1 MTRRKKPTE
10 HRPARRTDDAEQSAR
25 EACEL
30 LGLGNE
36 PSRLC
41 PADRLRVDMVSTLRL
56 VIDHAGEAA
65 MEGGS
70 ADVGRL
76 VTAVEQLTRLLPK
89 AATEAPSHRED
100 PRKALLKII
109 MTMRERDADAFEGY
123 DGKVKQVEALQAEVE
138 QLRAQLAGKTSEHS
152 DVPTMVK
159 RVPAPVGGNVVPL
172 PRAAAPAPAA
182 KASPSYDYD
191 RERGWRDHVQPDGS
205 ISPTPFGGG
214 RKWWGPVN
222 AAR

>member
-1 MTRRKKPTE
+1 MAEKPTNDVLK
-10 HRPARRTDDAEQSAR
+10 ARAEA
-25 EACEL
+25 AEL

-41 PADRLRVDMVSTLRL
+41 ASDRLKVDLVSTLRL
-56 VIDHAGEAA
+56 VIDHAGQVAL
-65 MEGGS
+65 EGGT
-70 ADVGRL
+70 ADIGRL
-76 VTAVEQLTRLLPK
+76 VGAVEQLTKLLPK
-89 AATEAPSHRED
+89 TATEAPSHSAD
-100 PRKALLKII
+100 PRKALLALILQMRDRDEI
-109 MTMRERDADAFEGY
+109 ADRAEEPSLRERVA
-123 DGKVKQVEALQAEVE
+123 VLEAENAK
-138 QLRAQLAGKTSEHS
+138 LRAQLAGKTPEDS
-152 DVPTMVK
+152 DVPTVVE
-159 RVPAPVGGNVVPL
+159 RVPAPAPAAKVVPL
-172 PRAAAPAPAA
+172 PRAAAPAA

>member
-1 MTRRKKPTE
+1 
-10 HRPARRTDDAEQSAR
+10 
-25 EACEL
+25 
-30 LGLGNE
+30 
-36 PSRLC
+36 
-41 PADRLRVDMVSTLRL
+41 MVSTLRL
-56 VIDHAGEAA
+56 VIDHAGEAVL
-65 MEGGS
+65 EGGA
-70 ADVGRL
+70 ADLTRL
-76 VTAVEQLTRLLPK
+76 VGAVDHLTRLLPK

-123 DGKVKQVEALQAEVE
+123 DGKVKQVEVLQAEIA
-138 QLRAQLAGKTSEHS
+138 QLRAQLAGKTPEDS
-152 DVPTMVK
+152 DVPTVVE
-159 RVPAPVGGNVVPL
+159 RVPAPAPAAKVVPL

-214 RKWWGPVN
+214 RKWWGPV
-222 AAR
+222 

>member
-1 MTRRKKPTE
+1 
-10 HRPARRTDDAEQSAR
+10 
-25 EACEL
+25 L
-30 LGLGNE
+30 LGFGNN
-36 PSRLC
+36 PDRLC
-41 PADRLRVDMVSTLRL
+41 ASDRLKVDLVSTLRL
-56 VIDHAGEAA
+56 VIDHAGAVA
-65 MEGGS
+65 LEGGT
-70 ADVGRL
+70 ADIGRL
-76 VTAVEQLTRLLPK
+76 VGAVEQLTKLLPK

-100 PRKALLKII
+100 PREALLKII

-123 DGKVKQVEALQAEVE
+123 DGKVKQVEALQAEVA
-138 QLRAQLAGKTSEHS
+138 QLRAQLAGKAPEDS
-152 DVPTMVK
+152 DVPTVVE
-159 RVPAPVGGNVVPL
+159 RVPAPAAKVVPL

-205 ISPTPFGGG
+205 ISPTPSGGG

>member
-1 MTRRKKPTE
+1 MTKHKPKPAE
-10 HRPARRTDDAEQSAR
+10 SRPARHTDDAERSAR

-36 PSRLC
+36 PGRLC

-56 VIDHAGEAA
+56 VIDHAGEAVL
-65 MEGGS
+65 EGGA
-70 ADVGRL
+70 ADLTRL
-76 VTAVEQLTRLLPK
+76 VGAVDHLTRLLPK

-152 DVPTMVK
+152 DVPTMVE

-172 PRAAAPAPAA
+172 PRPNPPAAPAAPQ
-182 KASPSYDYD
+182 YNYN
-191 RERGWRDHVQPDGS
+191 RERGWRDHVLPDGS
-205 ISPTPFGGG
+205 I
-214 RKWWGPVN
+214 V
-222 AAR
+222 